1 MCESVCETR
10 TACFCII
17 RLCERVD
24 TCDVISLT
32 LRDPPPHARLDSN
45 VVVFAFDRMSAS
57 GQSGR
62 SQRSGTC
69 GMCGM

>member
-1 MCESVCETR
+1 MR

-32 LRDPPPHARLDSN
+32 LRDLPPNARLDSN
-45 VVVFAFDRMSAS
+45 VFVVSAS
-57 GQSGR
+57 SQSGR

-69 GMCGM
+69 